1 MEYYVVKES
10 TPRHLCHRSKFV
22 IALFTLIALT
32 AVTAAAQSTSDAE
45 AMQRRLMRARALA
58 AAHNLSAAA
67 AELDNIRNT
76 ATDDSIKDVARIMLM
91 GVYLEGADYLRA
103 QALLEET
110 YKGVS
115 GGNETAVRAY
125 FTLAGQSV
133 KGARE
138 HLDRYKSFGINFAD
152 KELPPEAAADLDRL
166 RGLLERVAEQAKQI
180 GGDNGKST
188 EAVALLEDAAS
199 VRSILARNREERVQW
214 QTETT
219 AARQKLAVSETR
231 IASLGPVAVRPVS
244 NTTANSSNTQAAS
257 ANTPL
262 NNSRES
268 AQARNNSSAPLTKK
282 TVATEARQPQ
292 PTKQEKP
299 KQEKPKQTPQ
309 AQPTQSTAS
318 LSLPTDGKPLD
329 VGSLIEKATQ
339 KIAPSYPATA
349 KTARVSGVVKVFV
362 IVDEKGMVAKIERS
376 DGPSLLRAAAET
388 AAKQWKFQP
397 VVIDG
402 KPIPITGYISFN
414 FTL

>member
-1 MEYYVVKES
+1 MKES
-10 TPRHLCHRSKFV
+10 TPKHLCHRSKFV

-32 AVTAAAQSTSDAE
+32 AVTVAAQTTADAD
-45 AMQRRLMRARALA
+45 AVQRRLMRARALA

-91 GVYLEGADYLRA
+91 GVYLEGADYPRA

-166 RGLLERVAEQAKQI
+166 RGLLERVAEQARQI
-180 GGDNGKST
+180 GGDDGKST

-219 AARQKLAVSETR
+219 AARQKLAASETR
-231 IASLGPVAVRPVS
+231 IASLNPASVRPVS
-244 NTTANSSNTQAAS
+244 NTTATPSNTQATA
-257 ANTPL
+257 ANIPL
-262 NNSRES
+262 NNNRET
-268 AQARNNSSAPLTKK
+268 AQARNNSGAPLTKK
-282 TVATEARQPQ
+282 TVSIPEPRQPQ

-299 KQEKPKQTPQ
+299 KQEKPKQTQQ
-309 AQPTQSTAS
+309 AQPSQSTAK
-318 LSLPTDGKPLD
+318 LTLPADGKPLD
-329 VGSLIEKATQ
+329 LGSLIDKATQ
-339 KIAPSYPATA
+339 KIAPSYPTTA

-362 IVDEKGMVAKIERS
+362 IVDERGLVAKIERS
-376 DGPSLLRAAAET
+376 DGPSLLRAAAES

-397 VVIDG
+397 VIIDG
-402 KPIPITGYISFN
+402 KPIPVTGYISFN